1 MIQVRKLKLVAV
13 AAVAHQAKQQFTP
26 HQQHGRNP
34 LELNTSSPKSSPQ
47 AEAEVV
53 DESEQQAPCAAVA
66 AVVGLVG
73 ISW

>member
-1 MIQVRKLKLVAV
+1 MIQVRKLKLVVA

-26 HQQHGRNP
+26 LRPHGRNP
-34 LELNTSSPKSSPQ
+34 LELNTSSPKSFRLAG
-47 AEAEVV
+47 AEAV

-66 AVVGLVG
+66 AVAELVG